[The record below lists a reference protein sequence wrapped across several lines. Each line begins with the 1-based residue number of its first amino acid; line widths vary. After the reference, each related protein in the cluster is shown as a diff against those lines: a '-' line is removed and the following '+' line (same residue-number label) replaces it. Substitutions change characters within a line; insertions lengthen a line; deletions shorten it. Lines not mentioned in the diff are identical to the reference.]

1 MHPSDIRNPS
11 YFRKMQAEVESD
23 SYRDQMNQPYTYR
36 VEAIK
41 KLIATHALIRNTVNI
56 SLPKAHRRTHF

>member
-1 MHPSDIRNPS
+1 MSENLS
-11 YFRKMQAEVESD
+11 YFRKMQAEIKSD

-41 KLIATHALIRNTVNI
+41 KLIATHPSYAIRVNI